1 MRIVV
6 IFAVI
11 LSMAVFFCSGTARAQ
26 SMTFGANSDIQGAS
40 TVFVTQGT
48 TCYLRL
54 YKVDSAVSRLK
65 IVNSQDFIF
74 YDGHPAANASIFL
87 PPSTY
92 TATTWSAENT
102 VVATAITGA
111 LIDTA
116 TLKALNSPPPPAQPQ
131 RSGSGRS
138 FGFID
143 ASDTGS
149 GIQNVTPQYPAN
161 YRVNNYYYN
170 YGPPPPLPQTTYS
183 RPTSVLSPGFGMPTI
198 FNR

>member
-6 IFAVI
+6 IFVVV
-11 LSMAVFFCSGTARAQ
+11 LSMTLFFCSAARAQ
-26 SMTFGANSDIQGAS
+26 DMVFGANSDPQGATTS
-40 TVFVTQGT
+40 FVTQGMN
-48 TCYLRL
+48 CYLRL
-54 YKVDSAVSRLK
+54 YKVDPTVSRLR

-74 YDGHPAANASIFL
+74 FDGPPRVKSAIFL

-92 TATTWSAENT
+92 TATAWSAENT

-111 LIDTA
+111 IIDSA
-116 TLKALNSPPPPAQPQ
+116 TIKAQDNPPPPIPQ

-149 GIQNVTPQYPAN
+149 GIQNVTPQYPAS
-161 YRVNNYYYN
+161 YRANNYYN
-170 YGPPPPLPQTTYS
+170 YGPPPPLPQTTYA
-183 RPTSVLSPGFGMPTI
+183 RPTSVLSPNFGMPTI
-198 FNR
+198 FDR